1 MFAAQVD
8 ASCLRHRKFF
18 PPPFNLL
25 ITFLHFHQLARSVR
39 LGDLARGLNY
49 AGACH
54 LTIIE
59 KLEAMMDVQLPH
71 IAAANTSSA
80 TSTQSVPRSG
90 QGGGRRES
98 AGSGKSFSSELH
110 AVRTAKEPR
119 HEMGRSQ
126 TEGDEHDATLSSD
139 ESTPTTT
146 APTSSR
152 AIKDGQADDRAAE
165 PSRHDSD
172 TVTAAPLSDVTTQ
185 SVLLALIA
193 QPNVTT
199 DTQDLVQPSS
209 GETVHTAMES
219 VMPSVMED
227 GTSLPVTAADSS
239 TVPQVDNKEISAKPT
254 DPTTASQSGAVLPT
268 PVNTTP
274 QQMSSSGQE
283 TLVSSQVQPTSEEL
297 RNLQQEQPAFPA
309 TREEQPQASEQGEA
323 KTESVVLPHALRS
336 PVQED
341 LTTVKALTI
350 EQVQQPEDVR
360 PVVMERLAPAQ
371 ETPGPK
377 EDVETRQPSVAPIA
391 WQEPTNQDAESGM
404 EWSGRDQRERPS
416 ADQAMAQSTV
426 PDASAPPASS
436 SHSTMLTSGMDHRA
450 FSSAPS
456 AKLPADTQSAAPASP
471 VQPTD
476 WMPGTSANQTKSM
489 VLELSQADLGLVNIR
504 VAVNQDTVHA
514 HFSSERN
521 EMGQYLVNGQDRL
534 QSALNASGLDLG
546 RFQVDIDRQ
555 SAGRSFQQPT
565 SQGQSQG
572 HTPQGDRQNAGP
584 GREEAMRDT
593 TPRRGMLNLVA

>member
-1 MFAAQVD
+1 
-8 ASCLRHRKFF
+8 
-18 PPPFNLL
+18 
-25 ITFLHFHQLARSVR
+25 
-39 LGDLARGLNY
+39 
-49 AGACH
+49 
-54 LTIIE
+54 
-59 KLEAMMDVQLPH
+59 MDVQLPH
-71 IAAANTSSA
+71 IASANTSNA
-80 TSTQSVPRSG
+80 TSTQSAPRSG

-110 AVRTAKEPR
+110 AVHTAKEPR

-126 TEGDEHDATLSSD
+126 TEGDEHDAQTSSD
-139 ESTPTTT
+139 ESASTTT
-146 APTSSR
+146 APTSSGATR
-152 AIKDGQADDRAAE
+152 DGQASDRAAD
-165 PSRHDSD
+165 PPRHESD
-172 TVTAAPLSDVTTQ
+172 TVTASPLSDVTTQ

-193 QPNVTT
+193 QPIVKT
-199 DTQDLVQPSS
+199 DAQALTQTSS
-209 GETVHTAMES
+209 GEQTNTAMES

-239 TVPQVDNKEISAKPT
+239 TYPQVDHKESTARPT
-254 DPTTASQSGAVLPT
+254 DPTAAIQSGAPLLSAVHADGQQISSPDQDTTLSSQAQPT
-268 PVNTTP
+268 P
-274 QQMSSSGQE
+274 
-283 TLVSSQVQPTSEEL
+283 EEL
-297 RNLQQEQPAFPA
+297 RNLQQEKPTFPL
-309 TREEQPQASEQGEA
+309 TREEQPQTSAKSEA
-323 KTESVVLPHALRS
+323 TTEPVVLPHDLRS
-336 PVQED
+336 QVRED
-341 LTTVKALTI
+341 LNAVKALTA
-350 EQVQQPEDVR
+350 EQVQRPEDNR
-360 PVVMERLAPAQ
+360 PVVTERPIPAQ

-377 EDVETRQPSVAPIA
+377 EEVASRQPSVALTG
-391 WQEPTNQDAESGM
+391 WQEAANLDDERGM

-426 PDASAPPASS
+426 PDVSAPATPSN
-436 SHSTMLTSGMDHRA
+436 STLVTHGVDHRA

-456 AKLPADTQSAAPASP
+456 VKLPADTQSAAPAPP

-489 VLELSQADLGLVNIR
+489 VLELSQADLGRVNIR
-504 VAVNQDTVHA
+504 VAVNQDTVHT

-572 HTPQGDRQNAGP
+572 HTPQGESQNP
-584 GREEAMRDT
+584 GQGRDEVARDT
-593 TPRRGMLNLVA
+593 APRRGMLNLVA

>member
-1 MFAAQVD
+1 
-8 ASCLRHRKFF
+8 
-18 PPPFNLL
+18 
-25 ITFLHFHQLARSVR
+25 
-39 LGDLARGLNY
+39 
-49 AGACH
+49 
-54 LTIIE
+54 
-59 KLEAMMDVQLPH
+59 MDIQLPH
-71 IAAANTSSA
+71 IASAGTSSA
-80 TSTQSVPRSG
+80 TSTQSAPRSG

-110 AVRTAKEPR
+110 EVHTAKEPR

-126 TEGDEHDATLSSD
+126 TEGDEHDAPTSSD
-139 ESTPTTT
+139 ESTPTATT
-146 APTSSR
+146 QTSSGAVR
-152 AIKDGQADDRAAE
+152 DEQAGDRTAE

-172 TVTAAPLSDVTTQ
+172 PVTASPLPDVTTQ

-193 QPNVTT
+193 QPITKT
-199 DTQDLVQPSS
+199 DAQALMQTSS
-209 GETVHTAMES
+209 GEQTNTAMES

-239 TVPQVDNKEISAKPT
+239 TYPQVDHKE
-254 DPTTASQSGAVLPT
+254 TTARPTNPAAAIQSGTSLLSAVDTNGQQIASPDQDTTLSSQAQPT
-268 PVNTTP
+268 P
-274 QQMSSSGQE
+274 Q
-283 TLVSSQVQPTSEEL
+283 EL
-297 RNLQQEQPAFPA
+297 RNLQQEKPAFPL
-309 TREEQPQASEQGEA
+309 TREEQPQTSAKGEA
-323 KTESVVLPHALRS
+323 KTDPVVLPNDLRS
-336 PVQED
+336 QVQED
-341 LTTVKALTI
+341 LNAVKALTA
-350 EQVQQPEDVR
+350 EQVQRPEDNR
-360 PVVMERLAPAQ
+360 PVVMERPIPAQ

-377 EDVETRQPSVAPIA
+377 EEVASRQPSVALTA
-391 WQEPTNQDAESGM
+391 WQEPANQDDERGM
-404 EWSGRDQRERPS
+404 EWSGGDHRERPS
-416 ADQAMAQSTV
+416 ADQVMAQSTM
-426 PDASAPPASS
+426 PDVSTPATPSN
-436 SHSTMLTSGMDHRA
+436 STLVTHGMDHRA

-456 AKLPADTQSAAPASP
+456 AKGPADTQSAAPAPP

-489 VLELSQADLGLVNIR
+489 VLELSQADLGRVNIR
-504 VAVNQDTVHA
+504 VAVNQDTVHT

-572 HTPQGDRQNAGP
+572 HTPQGESQNPGQ
-584 GREEAMRDT
+584 GREEVLRDT